1 MERVTVAPP
10 SPPEKVLTVDVE
22 MGETSTN
29 DEESKE
35 IKLDAVMAEENDS
48 TEEKDKIKKSE
59 KSEKSDTKPE
69 NKAADVKSAA
79 VPVEV
84 KPESKDNDKDGVKDV
99 KKQVSTKTE
108 KDPIETESVKEK
120 PEKAAE
126 DVKVE
131 VKVVET
137 KD

>member
-1 MERVTVAPP
+1 MAPP